1 MLSTALTPG
10 LQVLF
15 KGPAD
20 VAVEEVHAVLRS
32 IVASSINS
40 EDCKSLAQYTGLKR
54 DIVQTAGTALGKVAR
69 ACTDVNGVHSQGRP
83 GSGQCACMQT
93 AGAGLLWGLTECRA
107 GHCACAGSNPCTV
120 VH

>member
-1 MLSTALTPG
+1 MQRCCICAACSNKELPDHIKWLCWLKHFVRPLPACLLSIASTPA

-40 EDCKSLAQYTGLKR
+40 DECKSLVQYTGLKR
-54 DIVQTAGTALGKVAR
+54 DIVQTAGAALGKGAR
-69 ACTDVNGVHSQGRP
+69 ACVDLNGVHSQGRP
-83 GSGQCACMQT
+83 GSG
-93 AGAGLLWGLTECRA
+93 
-107 GHCACAGSNPCTV
+107 
-120 VH
+120 